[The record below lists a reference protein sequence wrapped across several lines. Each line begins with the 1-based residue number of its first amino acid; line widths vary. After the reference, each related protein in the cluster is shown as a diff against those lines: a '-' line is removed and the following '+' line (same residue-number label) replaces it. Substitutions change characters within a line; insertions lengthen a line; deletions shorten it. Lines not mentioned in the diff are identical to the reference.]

1 MQEKPPKFSKNDLHL
16 LKIHLK
22 KVKTCKQRFAKMFFD
37 GFAEAAK
44 PDFAFIYRK
53 FIVLTFFDECAIIY
67 FVLMPKLCLF
77 EACSGQKEKM
87 EEINS

>member
-1 MQEKPPKFSKNDLHL
+1 
-16 LKIHLK
+16 
-22 KVKTCKQRFAKMFFD
+22 MFFD